1 MKNKLPVL
9 ILFSVFLFSPM
20 AALAGGLPDYSGN
33 SNLISS
39 MLEQNI
45 SIETI
50 YLILAIPVIATI
62 IAFARQIVGFT
73 ALGVYIPVLVAAAFM
88 IIGVEYG
95 AALFVFVGII
105 GSIGRLIARKIR
117 LAYLPRMA
125 IVVSLVSFA
134 IFGFYYFSARF
145 DYFFA
150 GSLDVFPI
158 LVMGLL
164 TEKFISVQV
173 EQGNK
178 RALALFLETLF
189 LAIVCIFLVNWGV
202 VRNFILNYPYSV
214 LGTLVINFIIGKWTG
229 LRLFEFYRFRK
240 VIKHVELAE
249 KK

>member
-1 MKNKLPVL
+1 MKNKSLVF
-9 ILFSVFLFSPM
+9 ILLMIFLFLPL
-20 AALAGGLPDYSGN
+20 ATLAGGLPDYSGN
-33 SNLISS
+33 SSLISS
-39 MLEQNI
+39 MVERGV

-62 IAFARQIVGFT
+62 IAFARQIIGFT

-88 IIGVEYG
+88 VTGVEYG
-95 AALFVFVGII
+95 VALFVFVGII
-105 GSIGRLIARKIR
+105 GSVGRLIARKIR
-117 LAYLPRMA
+117 LSYLPRMA

-134 IFGFYYFSARF
+134 IFGLYYFSARY

-150 GSLDVFPI
+150 NGLDVFPI

-173 EQGNK
+173 EQGDK
-178 RALALFLETLF
+178 RALFLFLETLLLAVICFF
-189 LAIVCIFLVNWGV
+189 LINWSI

-214 LGTLVINFIIGKWTG
+214 LVTLVINFIIGKWTG